1 LTRRRN
7 AEGMTYDIAFVGTG
21 PEPDNPVWGESA
33 AMAYRHA
40 EGYRERE
47 DCRIVAAADIVREN
61 VAAFA
66 EEFDVAEDGT
76 FEDYEAMLDAADPDI
91 VSISTPVPTHAEIV
105 LDCIASGVP
114 EAIHCEKPMATTWGD
129 ARLMAQEAARRD
141 VQLTFNHQR
150 RFSPVWR
157 EPKRALDEGA
167 IGDLQRV
174 EVGTSTLLDNG
185 THHIDLAHMYAD
197 ESPVEWVI
205 GQVDYR
211 EEYVKYGAHNEN
223 QGLVQWAYD
232 SGVQGIATTGFGED
246 GVGVHHRLHGTDG
259 VIEVTP
265 WSEAQARVRR
275 DGEGWE
281 TLVSG
286 VENAAAVPP
295 AIDHVVECLHEGTE
309 PEFSARR
316 ALSVTEVIF
325 AAWESSRR
333 RGRVDLPL
341 RVEDN
346 PLEAMV
352 ESGALSPD
360 PADED

>member
-1 LTRRRN
+1 M
-7 AEGMTYDIAFVGTG
+7 EYDVAFIGTG

-33 AMAYRHA
+33 AMAYQHA
-40 EGYRERE
+40 AGYRDRD
-47 DCRIVAAADIVREN
+47 DCEIVAAADIVREN
-61 VAAFA
+61 AAAFA
-66 EEFDVAEDGT
+66 AEFDIEEAGI
-76 FEDYEAMLDAADPDI
+76 FEDYDVMLETVDPDV
-91 VSISTPVPTHAEIV
+91 VSISTPVPTHADIV

-129 ARLMAQEAARRD
+129 ARLMAQEASRRD

-157 EPKRALDEGA
+157 EPKLALEEGV
-167 IGDLQRV
+167 IGDLERV

-197 ESPVEWVI
+197 EAPVEWVI

-211 EEYVKYGAHNEN
+211 EEHVKYGAHNEN
-223 QGLVQWAYD
+223 QGLVQWAYEN
-232 SGVQGIATTGFGED
+232 GVQGIATTGFGSD
-246 GVGVHHRLHGTDG
+246 GVGEGVRHRLHGSDG
-259 VIEVTP
+259 TIEIRP
-265 WSEAQARVRR
+265 WGETNVRVRQ
-275 DGEGWE
+275 DGGDWS
-281 TLVSG
+281 TLVED
-286 VENAAAVPP
+286 VEHSAPVPP
-295 AIDHVVECLHEGTE
+295 AIDHVVDCLRDGVE

-341 RVEDN
+341 RIDDN

-352 ESGALSPD
+352 ESGALD
-360 PADED
+360 PRPRDED